1 MRIENTTQQSN
12 KGGKRLLKWLS
23 IGINQSREVCQFVV
37 NSFTKQQPLLQ
48 LSLSW
53 ITREMKVKLE
63 ITWY

>member
-1 MRIENTTQQSN
+1 M
-12 KGGKRLLKWLS
+12 
-23 IGINQSREVCQFVV
+23 GINQSREVCQFVV

-63 ITWY
+63 IT

>member
-1 MRIENTTQQSN
+1 MRIENTIQQSN
-12 KGGKRLLKWLS
+12 KGGKLLLKWLS